1 MSADRRGGNDDMGTD
16 NFIRGILWGAV
27 LAICGASL
35 VFSLQ
40 MNYGDL
46 YDISPNILSAL
57 IETAVMA
64 LFTCFWW
71 FLTVNDSENNL
82 LSTIYGSIGSHGLFF
97 SAVFSLIAYLIGL
110 ALFMLCPAIY
120 TKDHYSSFSPPISLI
135 MPSVF
140 TMLMFAIPPV
150 QISHWS
156 RRSSNVMT
164 MLLILL
170 RIVIVAGMAGL
181 AAWLFWYSF

>member
-1 MSADRRGGNDDMGTD
+1 MESD
-16 NFIRGILWGAV
+16 NLLRGILWGAA

-46 YDISPNILSAL
+46 YDISPNVLSVM
-57 IETAVMA
+57 IETVAIA

-82 LSTIYGSIGSHGLFF
+82 LSTIYGSIGSHGFLF
-97 SAVFSLIAYLIGL
+97 SAVFSLTAYAIGFV
-110 ALFMLCPAIY
+110 LFMLCPAIY
-120 TKDHYSSFSPPISLI
+120 TKEHYSSFSPPISLI

-150 QISHWS
+150 QITHWS
-156 RRSSNVMT
+156 RQSSNVMT
-164 MLLILL
+164 VLLILV
-170 RIVIVAGMAGL
+170 RVVIVAGMAGL
-181 AAWLFWYSF
+181 AGWLFWYSF